1 MYFDE
6 KQNVTNTHEETAICI
21 KNLLHNLVVV
31 NASSYKVVTVEY
43 FKLLGMGSIR
53 FAKHN

>member
-1 MYFDE
+1 MFFDE

-21 KNLLHNLVVV
+21 KNLLYNLVVV